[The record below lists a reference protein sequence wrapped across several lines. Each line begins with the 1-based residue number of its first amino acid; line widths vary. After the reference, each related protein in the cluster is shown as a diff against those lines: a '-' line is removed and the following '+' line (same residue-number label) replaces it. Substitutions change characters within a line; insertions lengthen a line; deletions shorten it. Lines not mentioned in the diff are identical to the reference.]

1 MSVWSTG
8 FQTSSMTEYVT
19 EIILADE
26 PTGNLDGETQR
37 VENFHSF
44 CVYILY
50 DARWL
55 VTEQYF
61 C

>member
-1 MSVWSTG
+1 
-8 FQTSSMTEYVT
+8 MTEYVT
-19 EIILADE
+19 EIILVDE
-26 PTGNLDGETQR
+26 LTGNLDGETQR
-37 VENFHSF
+37 VESFHSF
-44 CVYILY
+44 CVYMLY